1 MTPLARMLARYVP
14 APMVTPALALVYATL
29 IVGIVWTSRR
39 DFERIIYVDVRG
51 K

>member
-1 MTPLARMLARYVP
+1 MTPLARFLARHLP
-14 APMVTPALALVYATL
+14 ALLVTPALALVYVTL
-29 IVGIVWTSRR
+29 IIGIVWTSRR